1 MCFFNTSKPLPCCH
15 MTLHIPQLQH
25 KVFNH
30 MVTYVFELYNARLR
44 MILFHLKICLQPS
57 VIQFRPLHE
66 LICSGSSLGA
76 RGMTHKA
83 GPRLH
88 SALALLVVRGRLQL
102 LDPGS
107 TSQLLSKREK
117 KSGHAKPEVK
127 SHPRNKSG
135 SAGPQVSPHPARCA
149 TKTRALICMLHRS

>member
-1 MCFFNTSKPLPCCH
+1 
-15 MTLHIPQLQH
+15 
-25 KVFNH
+25 
-30 MVTYVFELYNARLR
+30 MVTYVFDLYNARLR
-44 MILFHLKICLQPS
+44 MILFHLKMCLQPS

-66 LICSGSSLGA
+66 LICSSSSLGV

-88 SALALLVVRGRLQL
+88 SVLALLIVRGRLQL

-107 TSQLLSKREK
+107 TSQLLSTREK
-117 KSGHAKPEVK
+117 KSGHAKSEVK

-135 SAGPQVSPHPARCA
+135 SSGPRVSPHPA
-149 TKTRALICMLHRS
+149 